1 MEPTAPPEPLT
12 EPIATVEPPAE
23 PTATPLVV
31 AQGGLMADSRNPL
44 GWVVLALTGVWLG
57 RRLVFRV
64 RLPHAA
70 HPHKG
75 TRYHEPATRPHR

>member
-1 MEPTAPPEPLT
+1 
-12 EPIATVEPPAE
+12 
-23 PTATPLVV
+23 
-31 AQGGLMADSRNPL
+31 MADSRNPL

-57 RRLVFRV
+57 RELVFRV

-75 TRYHEPATRPHR
+75 TRYDEPATRPHR